1 MPGEPQ
7 GKPMNMSANFLIE
20 ARGIV
25 VKADK
30 RLIIDHV
37 DLTVSDGEI
46 VTLIGPNGAGKT
58 TLIKSVL
65 GLRNLHSG
73 SVTIRPDITIG
84 YMPQRLSVDPNL
96 PLTVRRFI
104 GLAGKMKKGKR
115 QSVLDE
121 VGVLPIVDSS
131 IHEISGGEMQRV
143 LLARALLRDPDL
155 LVLDEPAQA
164 VDVNGQ
170 AELYRLI
177 SAIRAERGCGVLMV
191 SHDLHL
197 VMSATDKVLC
207 LNNHLCCV
215 GHPEA
220 VSKDPNYVE
229 LFGPQVA
236 ESLALY
242 HHDHDHE
249 HSVDGHI
256 VVPPE
261 EHHHG

>member
-1 MPGEPQ
+1 
-7 GKPMNMSANFLIE
+7 
-20 ARGIV
+20 
-25 VKADK
+25 
-30 RLIIDHV
+30 
-37 DLTVSDGEI
+37 
-46 VTLIGPNGAGKT
+46 GPNGAGKT

-65 GLRNLHSG
+65 GLRKLSHG
-73 SVTIRPDITIG
+73 SVNIRPQTVIG
-84 YMPQRLSVDPNL
+84 YMPQSLSVDPNL

-104 GLAGKMKKGKR
+104 GLAGKMERGR
-115 QSVLDE
+115 RSSVLDE

-131 IHEISGGEMQRV
+131 IHDISGGEMQRV

-170 AELYRLI
+170 AELYQLI

-215 GHPEA
+215 GHPEV
-220 VSKDPNYVE
+220 VSKDPNYVA

-236 ESLALY
+236 DSLALY
-242 HHDHDHE
+242 HHHHDHE
-249 HSVDGHI
+249 HAVDGHI
-256 VVPPE
+256 VADHE
-261 EHHHG
+261 GHSHG